1 MEDFSV
7 AFTLFGY
14 SIKWYSLLIL
24 IAVVLG
30 YLIINNEAKRFNI
43 RNDFMFNI
51 LFWVI
56 IFGIIGARLYY
67 VLFNFDYYKVSLLRL
82 LDIFVPAL
90 LLAQA
95 VGRWGN
101 FFNKEAYGSVVSY
114 QTLIDLKIIP
124 SYIIDNMY
132 INGTYHLPM
141 FYFESLW
148 CVVGFIIIL
157 FVRRI
162 KYIKCGNITSF
173 YLIWYGIGRLIIE
186 SFRTD
191 SLMLGNIKIARLISA
206 LFIVTGLIIIFI
218 KSAKPKLDDLY
229 NTNEEIDIKY

>member
-67 VLFNFDYYKVSLLRL
+67 VLFN
-82 LDIFVPAL
+82 
-90 LLAQA
+90 
-95 VGRWGN
+95 
-101 FFNKEAYGSVVSY
+101 
-114 QTLIDLKIIP
+114 
-124 SYIIDNMY
+124 
-132 INGTYHLPM
+132 
-141 FYFESLW
+141 LW
-148 CVVGFIIIL
+148 
-157 FVRRI
+157 
-162 KYIKCGNITSF
+162 
-173 YLIWYGIGRLIIE
+173 
-186 SFRTD
+186 
-191 SLMLGNIKIARLISA
+191 
-206 LFIVTGLIIIFI
+206 
-218 KSAKPKLDDLY
+218 
-229 NTNEEIDIKY
+229 